1 MRSLPDRRKKGE
13 GEREKSAKEKM
24 EGSPCHKSLC
34 FCIPFTHFLSHPI
47 TSTVNM
53 RPITNR
59 DVAQHGPNLIILF
72 IPYPLSPT
80 PPPPPFFPSS
90 ESATSFEA
98 CYAGYLCVPLFY
110 TLYQALLDAG
120 VISGNDMTV
129 EAALT
134 KLSYVLG
141 HDELSLDEKKKVT
154 AHCLLIRIWVNMV
167 NVANHYH
174 RDL

>member
-80 PPPPPFFPSS
+80 PPPPTPSLF
-90 ESATSFEA
+90 SFLRIPYLFRSLLRRLLMRTFVLYTVSGVA
-98 CYAGYLCVPLFY
+98 RCGCYIREWHDRRGSTDK
-110 TLYQALLDAG
+110 TLLRVWTWWTLTWREEK
-120 VISGNDMTV
+120 GNC
-129 EAALT
+129 
-134 KLSYVLG
+134 S
-141 HDELSLDEKKKVT
+141 LSLDTYMSKYGQ
-154 AHCLLIRIWVNMV
+154 CSQPLS
-167 NVANHYH
+167 
-174 RDL
+174 